1 MSGLS
6 ADILANE
13 AKYAKAKYWEGPN
26 GPTAEETRLRNEWMT
41 SSGHAAA
48 WFEGQ
53 KSDLSN
59 PFQSRTQ
66 LELLNRNHDA
76 VEAQIRQTTGENK
89 ANFQKQH
96 DFYAEC
102 IGLIMGWKDKQD
114 QTAAKKPAPEEAKAA
129 AEQWA
134 ISMFKGF
141 VPVTEGKSS
150 AQLMQ
155 EVSNGRVLLPTAIG
169 THWQSAMSDAAE
181 GLKSAEAR
189 KSNDPATSWDIE
201 YWTTYQR
208 EVRKFKDFVDTQQA
222 RSLADKV
229 TKSDTVE
236 QREVNEINE
245 KADDRKH
252 NDTSDPDY
260 HVDTGNGDV
269 FPNREGGLPNG
280 KVIDNKSEST
290 YLWIGIGVAA
300 AGVLAMAVFM

>member
-6 ADILANE
+6 AEILANE
-13 AKYAKAKYWEGPN
+13 AKYNSAKYWEGPN
-26 GPTAEETRLRNEWMT
+26 GPTAEETRLRNEWLT

-48 WFEGQ
+48 WFEGM

-59 PFQSRTQ
+59 PFQSQAQ
-66 LELLNRNHDA
+66 LEVLKRNHDA
-76 VEAQIRQTTGENK
+76 VESQIRQTTGENK

-96 DFYAEC
+96 DFFAEC
-102 IGLIMGWKDKQD
+102 MGFILGWKEKQD
-114 QTAAKKPAPEEAKAA
+114 QTAAKKPAAEEAKAA

-134 ISMFKGF
+134 VSMFKRR

-150 AQLMQ
+150 AQLMR
-155 EVSNGRVLLPTAIG
+155 EVETGNVILPTCIS
-169 THWQSAMSDAAE
+169 TYYEVAMTNADES
-181 GLKSAEAR
+181 LKSAEAR
-189 KSNDPATSWDIE
+189 KANDPGTSWEIE

-208 EVRKFKDFVDTQQA
+208 EVKKFRDFVGTQQQ
-222 RSLADKV
+222 RSLTDKLAK
-229 TKSDTVE
+229 TDTVE

-245 KADDRKH
+245 KADERKH